1 MPPQCETIW
10 RMVSKSKWI
19 GLLSVAACAA
29 LLASGC
35 GGGGGG
41 SDTTSPEDWAN
52 GVCKALTTWRDSIQ
66 SSAKE
71 LQSTPSKAGL
81 QSFADNM
88 STATNDLVDDVKGLG
103 KPDTEGGDKAKE
115 ATDTLSDQLDGDVD
129 KIQSAT
135 KGVNGASE
143 ALTAASTV
151 TATLATMGNQVTAA
165 VSQLQAADVG
175 NELEDAF
182 SNAESCKALSSSS

>member
-1 MPPQCETIW
+1 MW
-10 RMVSKSKWI
+10 RMASTSKWI
-19 GLLSVAACAA
+19 ALLSIAACAA

-35 GGGGGG
+35 GGGGG

-52 GVCKALTTWRDSIQ
+52 GICKALTSCRDSIQ
-66 SSAKE
+66 SSAKD

-103 KPDTEGGDKAKE
+103 KPDTEGGEKSKE
-115 ATDTLSDQLDGDVD
+115 AVDTLSDQLDGDVT
-129 KIQSAT
+129 KIQDAT
-135 KGVNGASE
+135 KDVNGESE